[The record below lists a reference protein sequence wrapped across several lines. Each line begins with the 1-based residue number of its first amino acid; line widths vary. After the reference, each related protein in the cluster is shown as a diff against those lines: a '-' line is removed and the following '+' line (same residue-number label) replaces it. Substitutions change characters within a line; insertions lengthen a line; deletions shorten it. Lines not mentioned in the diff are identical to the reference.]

1 VGAALG
7 FRLLGVP
14 SYHSVP
20 APIGGSAGSAAVARF
35 FREDTAEMLGAAMVV
50 EPRPHLLAERVL
62 GDLERRR
69 AAALRPAGTAD
80 S

>member
-1 VGAALG
+1 MGAALG

-14 SYHSVP
+14 SYHCVP
-20 APIGGSAGSAAVARF
+20 APIGGSAAVARF
-35 FREDTAEMLGAAMVV
+35 FREDTAEMLGAGMVV
-50 EPRPHLLAERVL
+50 EPRPHLLAECVL

-69 AAALRPAGTAD
+69 AAAFRPAGTAD